1 VFNRERVPTLRIETP
16 SPKKKGRNSV
26 IDRRR
31 FVCIALVG
39 SLTTPLVLVACTRE
53 RVYRIGVLMS
63 GPPDGDAFEDFAAPL
78 LELGWIEGKNLVV
91 ERRYGSYQPGRLDAL
106 AVELVELKP
115 DLIISRG
122 TTPTL
127 AAKKATTTIPIV
139 MSGASDPVAT
149 GIVPSLSRPG
159 GNITG
164 YAFMT
169 PELIAKRAQVVH
181 EMLPAAQ
188 RIAFVIPL
196 AAIEA
201 QKYSGSINAFLRDQ
215 ALAVYRSLGM
225 EMITVDFARPFGDKE
240 AENAIA
246 EAARSRVHA
255 VDFYVGGSASA
266 IEAANARR
274 LPVIVRSREQLE
286 AGGLMY
292 LEVNLD
298 DRPRRVAAI
307 VDKILRG
314 AKPADIAIEQPT
326 KLTLG
331 INVKAANA
339 LGISIPQAIV
349 LRADEVIR

>member
-1 VFNRERVPTLRIETP
+1 M
-16 SPKKKGRNSV
+16 V
-26 IDRRR
+26 IDRRGFAR
-31 FVCIALVG
+31 IALASCVV
-39 SLTTPLVLVACTRE
+39 LPLVVSCADDKTTR
-53 RVYRIGVLMS
+53 RIGVLVS
-63 GPPDGDAFEDFAAPL
+63 GPPETVSFEDLAAPL
-78 LELGWIEGKNLVV
+78 RELGWIEGKNLVV
-91 ERRYGSYQPGRLDAL
+91 ERRYSSYQPGRLDVL
-106 AVELVELKP
+106 AVELLELKP

-122 TTPTL
+122 TAPTI
-127 AAKKATTTIPIV
+127 AAKKATTTVPIV
-139 MSGASDPVAT
+139 MAGASDPVAT

-159 GNITG
+159 GNVTG

-181 EMLPAAQ
+181 EMLPGAQ

-196 AAIEA
+196 VAVEA
-201 QKYSGSINAFLRDQ
+201 QKYPGSINAFIRDQ

-225 EMITVDFARPFGDKE
+225 EMIAVDLARPFGDKE
-240 AENAIA
+240 AENAIT

-266 IEAANARR
+266 IEAANAHR

-298 DRPRRVAAI
+298 DRPRRIAAI

-339 LGISIPQAIV
+339 LGIAIPQAIV

>member
-1 VFNRERVPTLRIETP
+1 
-16 SPKKKGRNSV
+16 
-26 IDRRR
+26 
-31 FVCIALVG
+31 
-39 SLTTPLVLVACTRE
+39 
-53 RVYRIGVLMS
+53 
-63 GPPDGDAFEDFAAPL
+63 
-78 LELGWIEGKNLVV
+78 
-91 ERRYGSYQPGRLDAL
+91 
-106 AVELVELKP
+106 
-115 DLIISRG
+115 
-122 TTPTL
+122 
-127 AAKKATTTIPIV
+127 
-139 MSGASDPVAT
+139 
-149 GIVPSLSRPG
+149 
-159 GNITG
+159 
-164 YAFMT
+164 
-169 PELIAKRAQVVH
+169 
-181 EMLPAAQ
+181 
-188 RIAFVIPL
+188 
-196 AAIEA
+196 
-201 QKYSGSINAFLRDQ
+201 
-215 ALAVYRSLGM
+215 
-225 EMITVDFARPFGDKE
+225 MITVDFARPFGDKE